1 MPQATARRNSVQN
14 ILVSRAGQM
23 TQGTISKF
31 VQLELCAGGI
41 CDVELGARLK
51 VDRIE
56 LNSGMVAGG
65 LTPSL
70 ALTIQARSLF
80 SGPIITMVRPREG
93 GFTYSRAEFLL
104 MLMEAEQL
112 MAHGVNGIA
121 IGFLT
126 NEGTVDTARCLQLR
140 KILPDAELVF
150 HKAFDWTPD
159 LFTSLGQLID
169 CGFTRILTSG
179 GRKTAAEGASVLR
192 QLQQHA
198 RSHIEILPGGGIRAA
213 NVLSVLDQS
222 GCMQVHSAV
231 REIRNNQH
239 SVNASALHFGIPG
252 EGPESYGVASE
263 IQLQELIENLVGRR
277 SPNAGSAAP
286 ENSPPLS
293 ERADQTDQLKNLDS
307 ADPRT
312 SVSGWQ
318 DTEVHSG

>member
-1 MPQATARRNSVQN
+1 MQN

-23 TQGTISKF
+23 TQGNISKF

-65 LTPSL
+65 LTPSQ

-93 GFTYSRAEFLL
+93 GFTYSQAEFLL

-112 MAHGVNGIA
+112 MEHGVNGIA

-150 HKAFDWTPD
+150 HKAFDCTPD

-192 QLQQHA
+192 QLQRHA
-198 RSHIEILPGGGIRAA
+198 RSYIEILPGGGIRAA
-213 NVLSVLDQS
+213 NVLSVLNQS

-263 IQLQELIENLVGRR
+263 IQLQELIDNLAMRR
-277 SPNAGSAAP
+277 SPKERSSAP
-286 ENSPPLS
+286 ENGPPLPES
-293 ERADQTDQLKNLDS
+293 AYQTDLLKNLNS
-307 ADPRT
+307 ADPRK
-312 SVSGWQ
+312 SVFGSQ

>member
-1 MPQATARRNSVQN
+1 MEDGN
-14 ILVSRAGQM
+14 IAKLV
-23 TQGTISKF
+23 K
-31 VQLELCAGGI
+31 LELCAGGI

-65 LTPSL
+65 LTPSQ
-70 ALTIQARSLF
+70 ALTIQARSVF
-80 SGPIITMVRPREG
+80 SSPIITMVRPREG
-93 GFTYSRAEFLL
+93 SFTYSRAEFLL
-104 MLMEAEQL
+104 MLMEAEHL
-112 MAHGVNGIA
+112 MEHGVNGIA
-121 IGFLT
+121 VGFLT
-126 NEGTVDTARCLQLR
+126 NDGTVDTERCRQLK

-150 HKAFDWTPD
+150 HKAFDLTPD
-159 LFTSLGQLID
+159 LFTALRQLID

-198 RSHIEILPGGGIRAA
+198 RSQIEILPGGGIRAA

-222 GCMQVHSAV
+222 GCTQVHSAV
-231 REIRNNQH
+231 REIRDNHRSDNP
-239 SVNASALHFGIPG
+239 SALHFGIPG
-252 EGPESYGVASE
+252 EGPESYGVASQ
-263 IQLQELIENLVGRR
+263 IQLQELIENLAGRR

-293 ERADQTDQLKNLDS
+293 ERAYQTDQLKNVNS
-307 ADPRT
+307 ADPRM

-318 DTEVHSG
+318 DTEVHAG

>member
-1 MPQATARRNSVQN
+1 VQN
-14 ILVSRAGQM
+14 ILVNRAGQM
-23 TQGTISKF
+23 TQGNISKF

-41 CDVELGARLK
+41 CDVELGTRLK

-65 LTPSL
+65 LTPSQ

-93 GFTYSRAEFLL
+93 SFTYSRAEFLL

-112 MAHGVNGIA
+112 MEHGVNGIA
-121 IGFLT
+121 IGFLK
-126 NEGTVDTARCLQLR
+126 NDGTIDTARCLQLK

-150 HKAFDWTPD
+150 HKAFDCTPD
-159 LFTSLGQLID
+159 LFTSLGRLID

-198 RSHIEILPGGGIRAA
+198 RSQIEILPGGGIRAA
-213 NVLSVLDQS
+213 NVLSVLNQS

-239 SVNASALHFGIPG
+239 SVNAFALHFGIPG

-263 IQLQELIENLVGRR
+263 IQLQELIDNLAMWR
-277 SPNAGSAAP
+277 SPMERSSAP
-286 ENSPPLS
+286 ENGPPLPES
-293 ERADQTDQLKNLDS
+293 TYQTDLPKNLNS
-307 ADPRT
+307 ADPRK
-312 SVSGWQ
+312 SVSGSQ
-318 DTEVHSG
+318 NTEVHSG

>member
-1 MPQATARRNSVQN
+1 
-14 ILVSRAGQM
+14 M
-23 TQGTISKF
+23 TQGNISKF

-65 LTPSL
+65 LTPSQ

-80 SGPIITMVRPREG
+80 KGPIVAMVRPREG
-93 GFTYSRAEFLL
+93 GFTYSQSEFLL
-104 MLMEAEQL
+104 MLREAELL
-112 MAHGVNGIA
+112 MEHGVNGIA
-121 IGFLT
+121 VGFLKT
-126 NEGTVDTARCLQLR
+126 DRTIDIDRCSQL
-140 KILPDAELVF
+140 KKLLPAADLVF

-179 GRKTAAEGASVLR
+179 GRKTAADGASVLQ

-198 RSHIEILPGGGIRAA
+198 RSRIEILPGGGIRAA

-222 GCMQVHSAV
+222 GCLQVHSAV
-231 REIRNNQH
+231 REIRDNQH
-239 SVNASALHFGIPG
+239 SVNVSALHFGIPG

-263 IQLQELIENLVGRR
+263 IQLQELIDNLAMWR
-277 SPNAGSAAP
+277 SPNGRSAAP
-286 ENSPPLS
+286 ENGLPLLES
-293 ERADQTDQLKNLDS
+293 SDSTDSMKTLNA
-307 ADPRT
+307 ADPVK
-312 SVSGWQ
+312 SVSGSPN
-318 DTEVHSG
+318 TEGNGR